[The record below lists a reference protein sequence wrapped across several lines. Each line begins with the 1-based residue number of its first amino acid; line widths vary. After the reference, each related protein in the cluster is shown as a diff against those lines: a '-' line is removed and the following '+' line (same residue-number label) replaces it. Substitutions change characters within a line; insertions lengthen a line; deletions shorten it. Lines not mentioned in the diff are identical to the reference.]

1 MRLLY
6 HTADIFT
13 EKIFGGNP
21 LAVFPDARGLGDAV
35 MLQIAREF
43 NLSETVFV
51 LPPESPANTRRLRIF
66 TPAAEIPF
74 AGHPTV
80 GAAYVLA
87 SIGEIPLTGDTTHI
101 VFEEG
106 AGPVPVTIR
115 ARNGKPVFAQLTAPL
130 APVIGPQP
138 PSRLALA
145 EILSLEIADLMGG
158 TMAPQAVSV
167 GMPILFVPLRDR
179 DAVVRT
185 RVRLDLWTATL
196 KQYWAPQIMVLA
208 RDPVLP
214 TSDFHARVFV
224 PGLSIPEDP
233 ATGAAAA
240 ALGGYLG
247 ARESAAQGTFTYVV
261 EQGFEMGRESFLHIE
276 VDKSHGSIATIRV
289 GGHAVL
295 VSHGEFNVQG
305 D

>member
-1 MRLLY
+1 MKLLFY
-6 HTADIFT
+6 TADIFT
-13 EKIFGGNP
+13 KRIFGGNP
-21 LAVFPDARGLGDAV
+21 LAVFPDARGLDEGR
-35 MLQIAREF
+35 MQQIAREF

-51 LPPESPANTRRLRIF
+51 LPPESEANTRRLRIF
-66 TPAAEIPF
+66 TPAAELPF
-74 AGHPTV
+74 AGHPTI

-87 SIGEIPLTGDTTHI
+87 AIGDIALTGESTHI

-115 ARNGKPVFAQLTAPL
+115 SENGKPVFAQLTAPL
-130 APVIGPQP
+130 APEIGPPP
-138 PSRLALA
+138 PSRVALA
-145 EILSLEIADLMGG
+145 EILSLGVADLMGG
-158 TMAPQAVSV
+158 IMAPQSVSV

-185 RVRLDLWTATL
+185 QLRMDLWTATL

-208 RDPVLP
+208 KDPVLP
-214 TSDFHARVFV
+214 TSNFHARVFV

-247 ARESAAQGTFTYVV
+247 AREPAAQGTFTYVV
-261 EQGFEMGRESFLHIE
+261 EQGFEMGRESLLYIE
-276 VDKSHGSIATIRV
+276 VDKSHGSVATIRV

-295 VSHGEFNVQG
+295 VSKGEI
-305 D
+305 DLS

>member
-1 MRLLY
+1 MKFQFY
-6 HTADIFT
+6 TADIFT
-13 EKIFGGNP
+13 DKMFCGNP
-21 LAVFPDARGLGDAV
+21 LAVFPEARGLGDAR

-51 LPPESPANTRRLRIF
+51 FPPESEANTRRLRIF
-66 TPAAEIPF
+66 TPAAELPF
-74 AGHPTV
+74 AGHPTI

-87 SIGEIPLTGDTTHI
+87 AIGQIPLAGETTSI

-106 AGPVPVTIR
+106 AGLVPVKIR
-115 ARNGKPVFAQLTAPL
+115 TENGKPVFAQLTAPL
-130 APVIGPQP
+130 APELGPPP

-145 EILSLEIADLMGG
+145 EILSIQVADLMGG
-158 TMAPQAVSV
+158 IMTPQAVSV
-167 GMPILFVPLRDR
+167 GLPILFVPLRDR

-185 RVRLDLWTATL
+185 EVRMDLWTATL
-196 KQYWAPQIMVLA
+196 KQYWAPQIMVFA
-208 RDPVLP
+208 KDPVLP
-214 TSDFHARVFV
+214 ASDFHARVFV

-247 ARESAAQGTFTYVV
+247 AREPAAQGTFSYVV

-276 VDKSHGSIATIRV
+276 VDKSHGSVSAIRV

-295 VSHGEFNVQG
+295 VSNGEIELN
-305 D
+305 

>member
-1 MRLLY
+1 MKFRFF
-6 HTADIFT
+6 TADIFT
-13 EKIFGGNP
+13 NKMFGGNP
-21 LAVFPDARGLGDAV
+21 LAVFPDARGLDDAS
-35 MLQIAREF
+35 MLNIAREF

-51 LPPESPANTRRLRIF
+51 FPPESESNTRLLRIF

-87 SIGEIPLTGDTTHI
+87 AIGEIPVTGETTHI

-106 AGPVPVTIR
+106 AGLVPVTIR
-115 ARNGKPVFAQLTAPL
+115 AQNGKPDFAQLTAPL
-130 APVIGPQP
+130 APEIGPPP
-138 PSRLALA
+138 PSRVALA
-145 EILSLEIADLMGG
+145 EILSLQTADLMGG
-158 TMAPQAVSV
+158 IMGPQAVSV

-185 RVRLDLWTATL
+185 QVRMDLWTATL
-196 KQYWAPQIMVLA
+196 KQYWAPQIMVFA
-208 RDPVLP
+208 KDPVLP
-214 TSDFHARVFV
+214 ASDFHARVFV

-247 ARESAAQGTFTYVV
+247 AREPAADGTFTYVV
-261 EQGFEMGRESFLHIE
+261 EQGFEIGRESLLHIE
-276 VDKSHGSIATIRV
+276 IDKSHGSVAGIRV
-289 GGHAVL
+289 GGQAVM
-295 VSHGEFNVQG
+295 VSRGEINVN
-305 D
+305 DD

>member
-1 MRLLY
+1 MRLLF

-13 EKIFGGNP
+13 SRIFGGNP
-21 LAVFPDARGLGDAV
+21 LAVFPDARGLDDAR
-35 MLQIAREF
+35 MLSIAREF

-51 LPPESPANTRRLRIF
+51 LPPESEANTRRLRIF
-66 TPAAEIPF
+66 TPAAELPF

-87 SIGEIPLTGDTTHI
+87 AIGEIALTGESTQI
-101 VFEEG
+101 IFEEG
-106 AGPVPVTIR
+106 AGLVPVTIR
-115 ARNGKPVFAQLTAPL
+115 AQNGKPVFAQLTAPK
-130 APVIGPQP
+130 APEIGPPP
-138 PSRLALA
+138 PSRVALA
-145 EILSLEIADLMGG
+145 QILSLEVADLMGG

-167 GMPILFVPLRDR
+167 GLPILFVPLRDR

-185 RVRLDLWTATL
+185 QVRLDLWAATL

-208 RDPVLP
+208 KDPVLP
-214 TSDFHARVFV
+214 TSNFHARVFV

-247 ARESAAQGTFTYVV
+247 AREPAAQGTFTYVV

-276 VDKSHGSIATIRV
+276 VDKSHGSVSAIRV

-295 VSHGEFNVQG
+295 VSHGEFVMNG